1 MIYNLKKALNLP
13 VECKHKI
20 GAKGIINDVMKDPKS
35 ADLLISCIFAGK
47 SLAIIPWSEQR
58 KTFPLSFERDKMTLC
73 GKVYDALLD
82 PSKEA
87 EVMEMLLA
95 LEPPVIVEEIQSVEI
110 EEAVSEDLETPEEV
124 VAELEAYY
132 DSPKSESGFDDTT
145 NVAVFIPADSVE
157 EAIEQPEFEIE
168 IIEEPIEEVELMVD
182 QEEATVEE
190 ILEVEAV
197 PTSVPRHKKKRK

>member
-1 MIYNLKKALNLP
+1 
-13 VECKHKI
+13 
-20 GAKGIINDVMKDPKS
+20 
-35 ADLLISCIFAGK
+35 
-47 SLAIIPWSEQR
+47 
-58 KTFPLSFERDKMTLC
+58 MTLC

-95 LEPPVIVEEIQSVEI
+95 LEPPVIVEETQSVEI

-132 DSPKSESGFDDTT
+132 DSPKSESDFDDTT
-145 NVAVFIPADSVE
+145 NVAVFIPAESVE

-190 ILEVEAV
+190 IPEVEAV